1 MASFNRLWS
10 VAFIAVLL
18 ALWGVVSFAGLVDP
32 IILPPPTGVLKAFP
46 KIFVE
51 DRFIKDIGYTLFRVF
66 SALMLAAVFGIPL
79 GLLLGYYQH
88 WYKIFEGPLHALR
101 SIPATALFPLLLLV
115 IGVGNLSII
124 ILAAY
129 PSLLIIMVNTVSGV
143 SLANKRRIYQA
154 EILDVNLFGL
164 MRDVLIYESL
174 PNILDGIRTS
184 ISYSLALIV
193 AVEMFIG
200 IENVGLGRRIYD
212 YQSAYQIPQTYAAII
227 ITGSLGIVLNLILN
241 LAERRLLQ
249 WLPDTQYEN

>member
-1 MASFNRLWS
+1 MAFSNRFWSVLFVLVLIALWS
-10 VAFIAVLL
+10 FI
-18 ALWGVVSFAGLVDP
+18 SFAGLVDP
-32 IILPPPTGVLKAFP
+32 IILPPPLDVLKAFP

-51 DRFIKDIGYTLFRVF
+51 DNLIRDVGYTLFRVF
-66 SALMLAAVFGIPL
+66 SALILAAVFGIPL
-79 GLLLGYYQH
+79 GLLLGYYKAL
-88 WYKIFEGPLHALR
+88 YRIFEGPLHALR

-124 ILAAY
+124 VLAAY

-212 YQSAYQIPQTYAAII
+212 YQSAYQIPKTYAAII
-227 ITGSLGIVLNLILN
+227 ITGGLGIGLNLILN

-249 WLPDTQYEN
+249 WMPDTQYEN

>member
-1 MASFNRLWS
+1 MAFFNRFWSVLFVLILVALWS
-10 VAFIAVLL
+10 FI
-18 ALWGVVSFAGLVDP
+18 SFAGLVDP
-32 IILPPPTGVLKAFP
+32 IILPSPPDVLRAFP

-51 DRFIKDIGYTLFRVF
+51 DNLIKDVGYTLFRVF
-66 SALMLAAVFGIPL
+66 SALILAAVLGIPF
-79 GLLLGYYQH
+79 GLLLGYYKDL
-88 WYKIFEGPLHALR
+88 YRIFEGPLHALR

-115 IGVGNLSII
+115 IGVGNLSIVV
-124 ILAAY
+124 LAAY

-154 EILDVNLFGL
+154 EVLGANLFGL

-212 YQSAYQIPQTYAAII
+212 YQSAYQIPQTYATII
-227 ITGSLGIVLNLILN
+227 ITGGLGIVFNLILN
-241 LAERRLLQ
+241 LAERRLLR
-249 WLPDTQYEN
+249 WMPDTQYEN